1 MESTNRTSLSGLSQL
16 LAVAAVVAVV
26 GIFGIQYGGPL
37 LANWRDMLKPA
48 TTQIN
53 GSELPRPSL
62 PAPGS
67 IRGGTGYAR
76 PAVQQQMEAQA
87 QERPQAAPQQPQSA
101 PVIDVQSLPA
111 NSAGQPVISAQQAEQ
126 LNQAADLASREWQAA
141 ADAAALAFQQA
152 QEEAAKAAQVKLDKE
167 QAEAMLTNGR
177 DLCSLPRAN
186 PRTCALGIPQ
196 ATPLNAQP

>member
-1 MESTNRTSLSGLSQL
+1 MESTNRTSLSGLGQL
-16 LAVAAVVAVV
+16 LAVVAVVAVV
-26 GIFGIQYGGPL
+26 GIFGIRYGGPL
-37 LANWRDMLKPA
+37 LARLGELAKPA

-53 GSELPRPSL
+53 GSELPRPPI

-76 PAVQQQMEAQA
+76 PDFRQQQAEQQA
-87 QERPQAAPQQPQSA
+87 QEQPQAAPQQSA
-101 PVIDVQSLPA
+101 PVLDVQSLPA
-111 NSAGQPVISAQQAEQ
+111 NSAGQPVIDAQQAEQ

-167 QAEAMLTNGR
+167 QAEAMLTGGR